1 MVQCC
6 CLIKLLLLF
15 IDVALQQPGVL
26 LHLVK
31 TRGLTN
37 EATKCKTFFSK
48 QWKIFKKSGVRPPS
62 LHWKNVPGSWFSI
75 VVSCCS
81 LIILIIITIIT
92 IVVIVIIIYYYL
104 YIIITFYCCL
114 LLTLIFF
121 IFVMV
126 MVITC
131 EWNELNQTKLNHVQ
145 VSSLSSQNLP
155 APHWLSLKPHNVW
168 VAQPIASSHPVILP
182 TAPPVAHLYHQFPF
196 FFGWPWSVFKTWAIT
211 TPNNHPCFCYT
222 LAVMVGL

>member
-1 MVQCC
+1 MWHCNNQ
-6 CLIKLLLLF
+6 
-15 IDVALQQPGVL
+15 
-26 LHLVK
+26 
-31 TRGLTN
+31 
-37 EATKCKTFFSK
+37 EFFSTWWRPEDWQMK
-48 QWKIFKKSGVRPPS
+48 RRRVRPSSQNNEKYLKKSGVRPPS

-81 LIILIIITIIT
+81 LIILIIIIIT

-211 TPNNHPCFCYT
+211 TPNNHPCFFT
-222 LAVMVGL
+222 LSLLWSVFKTWAYI